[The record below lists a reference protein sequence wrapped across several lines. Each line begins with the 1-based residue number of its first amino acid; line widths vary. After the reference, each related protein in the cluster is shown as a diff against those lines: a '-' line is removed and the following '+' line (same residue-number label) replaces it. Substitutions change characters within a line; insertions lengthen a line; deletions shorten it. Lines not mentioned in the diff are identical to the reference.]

1 MISTCRTQT
10 MGWGLCPSPRRVGSA
25 PRSRGLPFI
34 AEHHSTDTRTV
45 RRTTKVA
52 VSTHTFLGVWP
63 RPPYGD
69 GLPLCR
75 ELRDPK
81 AVGADGSGIH
91 SNSHG
96 IHTVLATRPPRTEP
110 RASKELHKGNTK
122 IICMQGR
129 GYPPSRPFTQAECA
143 LGLEPKRLSAST
155 TTFLEPQ
162 GNNNKLSQSEQK
174 GGASSP
180 PLRLT
185 LCQLPNNLPGCL
197 ISLELWI
204 PQVQNS

>member
-1 MISTCRTQT
+1 M
-10 MGWGLCPSPRRVGSA
+10 
-25 PRSRGLPFI
+25 
-34 AEHHSTDTRTV
+34 
-45 RRTTKVA
+45 A

-63 RPPYGD
+63 RPPYED
-69 GLPLCR
+69 SLPLCR
-75 ELRDPK
+75 DLRDPK

-91 SNSHG
+91 SNSCG

-129 GYPPSRPFTQAECA
+129 GYPPILSIYTGRMCPGIRTQ
-143 LGLEPKRLSAST
+143 RLSAST

-197 ISLELWI
+197 ISLEL
-204 PQVQNS
+204 